1 MDVMDVLVLSLIV
14 CLFFS
19 TFVAETMNVGLCCFG
34 TFSPLSLP
42 IFLLKEKERKETADR
57 PWHCYVEKIT
67 GDLANAR
74 ILDRSARYAQRIG

>member
-1 MDVMDVLVLSLIV
+1 MDGMDVLVLFLIV

-42 IFLLKEKERKETADR
+42 IFLLKEKERKETPISVA
-57 PWHCYVEKIT
+57 HFHLCFFGGKKI
-67 GDLANAR
+67 
-74 ILDRSARYAQRIG
+74 S